1 MAKEQRIGIAP
12 VPETLKDVLNESQIH
27 TLKRMENFGWELK
40 FIRRPLF
47 QDVLPVL
54 IHLDSNTF
62 GVLDEDNTLN
72 MHRDLNIREQ
82 AFTKAKNHDSIC
94 LISITQYQIFRI

>member
-1 MAKEQRIGIAP
+1 MMAREQRIGISP
-12 VPETLKDVLNESQIH
+12 VPEILEEALNEAQIH

-54 IHLDSNTF
+54 IHLDNNKF
-62 GVLDEDNTLN
+62 GVLNEDGTLD
-72 MHRDLNIREQ
+72 MSRDLNVRE
-82 AFTKAKNHDSIC
+82 
-94 LISITQYQIFRI
+94 

>member
-1 MAKEQRIGIAP
+1 
-12 VPETLKDVLNESQIH
+12 
-27 TLKRMENFGWELK
+27 MENFGWELK

-72 MHRDLNIREQ
+72 MHRDLNIRE
-82 AFTKAKNHDSIC
+82 
-94 LISITQYQIFRI
+94 